1 MDDKQTAILKEYR
14 KKIDEIIMRM
24 FNVLTRA
31 HRKIDDLKYRQ
42 TLERL
47 QKISSL

>member
-1 MDDKQTAILKEYR
+1 MEDKQTAILKGYQ
-14 KKIDEIIMRM
+14 KKADEIIMKM
-24 FNVLTRA
+24 FNILARV

-47 QKISSL
+47 QKIIS